1 MSFLNLKDIAGPTI
15 IIDATLT
22 DAGRRYMAQ
31 GSFTVAKFA
40 LGDDE
45 IDYELVIGDLNGN
58 GGTPTLTNAD
68 TTPLLEASSRQNANI
83 NYGLMDHERKDLFY
97 IPILKINNKQQD
109 SALPQTSS
117 LDPGTIHPGEVY
129 YLSVND
135 ETTKKLKNTVG
146 FSAGNILESNVVEK
160 TKIIIESG
168 IDLSSTGSYKA
179 FKEVG
184 TYLTG
189 QEPLPISDKR
199 TAADREAFILQT
211 ELLDNAFYVYCD
223 NRFVTNVLIPSS
235 ESKFSNNIGG
245 SSTVNF
251 ETLNS
256 AEPISDPTY
265 IENFSTF
272 YVPSIANLVYNRGN
286 LDQDLDISVICGP
299 RGSAIAINLKTDP
312 MLTATSAGD
321 VNYKYSTYGTTS
333 AVLFGIG
340 RGRYDYI
347 DTALYIEGITSAARL
362 SIPIRIIRYAGT

>member
-22 DAGRRYMAQ
+22 DAGRRYMVQ
-31 GSFTVAKFA
+31 GNFTVAKFA

-45 IDYELVIGDLNGN
+45 IDYELVSGDLNGN

-117 LDPGTIHPGEVY
+117 LDPGPTDVTPEVY
-129 YLSVND
+129 YLSVNN

-146 FSAGNILESNVVEK
+146 FQAANILESNVVEK

-168 IDLSSTGSYKA
+168 IDLSPTGSYKE
-179 FKEVG
+179 F
-184 TYLTG
+184 LTSG
-189 QEPLPISDKR
+189 PDPLPISDKR
-199 TAADREAFILQT
+199 TAVDREAFILQT

-223 NRFVTNVLIPSS
+223 NRFVTNVLVPSS
-235 ESKFSNNIGG
+235 ESKFSNNIRGD
-245 SSTVNF
+245 STVNF
-251 ETLNS
+251 ETLNF

-272 YVPSIANLVYNRGN
+272 YAPAIANLVYNRG
-286 LDQDLDISVICGP
+286 LGQDLDISVICGP
-299 RGSAIAINLKTDP
+299 RGSAVAINLKIDP
-312 MLTATSAGD
+312 MLAATSAGD
-321 VNYKYSTYGTTS
+321 VNYKYSTYGTTG
-333 AVLFGIG
+333 AYLFGG
-340 RGRYDYI
+340 DFGKYDYI
-347 DTALYIEGITSAARL
+347 DTALYIEGITSAARI

>member
-31 GSFTVAKFA
+31 GNFTVAKFA

-45 IDYELVIGDLNGN
+45 IDYELVSGDLNGN
-58 GGTPTLTNAD
+58 GGTPTLTNAG
-68 TTPLLEASSRQNANI
+68 TTPLLEAAARQNANI

-117 LDPGTIHPGEVY
+117 LDPGPTDVTPEVY

-135 ETTKKLKNTVG
+135 QTTKKLKSTVG

-168 IDLSSTGSYKA
+168 IDLSPTGSYKEFLDA
-179 FKEVG
+179 SG
-184 TYLTG
+184 PD
-189 QEPLPISDKR
+189 PLPISDKR
-199 TAADREAFILQT
+199 TAVDREAFILQT

-223 NRFVTNVLIPSS
+223 NRFVTNVLVPSS

-245 SSTVNF
+245 NSTVNF
-251 ETLNS
+251 ETLNP

-272 YVPSIANLVYNRGN
+272 YVPTIANLVYNRGSS
-286 LDQDLDISVICGP
+286 QDLDISVICGP
-299 RGSAIAINLKTDP
+299 RGSAAAINLKIDP

-321 VNYKYSTYGTTS
+321 VNYKYSTYGTTN

-347 DTALYIEGITSAARL
+347 DTALYIEGVTTAARL
-362 SIPIRIIRYAGT
+362 SIPIRIIRYAGG